1 MKKHKLIGLSLVL
14 LSLVFVCMS
23 AALPTDTRNFNSSP
37 RTVPLLVSSVMLV
50 FSVAYAFLQSFSIE
64 TIVIHRASVFRVSLL
79 LAAIPVYILF
89 LEKLGYIFSTFAL
102 AAIASMIV
110 GIRGYGKALLFSLSL
125 SLGTWLLFAKVF
137 SAYLPGSGIF

>member
-50 FSVAYAFLQSFSIE
+50 FSVAYAFFQSFSIE
-64 TIVIHRASVFRVSLL
+64 TIAIHRASVFRVSLL
-79 LAAIPVYILF
+79 LAAIPAYILF
-89 LEKLGYIFSTFAL
+89 LEKLGYIFSTFTL
-102 AAIASMIV
+102 AAIASMII

-137 SAYLPGSGIF
+137 SAYLPGSDIF